1 MGVHRERLN
10 TEKVSE
16 KAKLFMT
23 AKASVDKNPSN
34 AVTEVLNLPG
44 LLKSQ
49 CPSPCICSNDNSL
62 SINYLTQRVLQKMRK
77 CAYYMMLLVISHC
90 SNDNSLSINYLTQ
103 RVLQKMRKCA
113 YYMMLLVISQ
123 KMILITITTTSST
136 NTIINQL
143 IDSTWYPYPTA
154 Y

>member
-1 MGVHRERLN
+1 MQNNAQKIYLGVHRERLN
-10 TEKVSE
+10 TQKVSE
-16 KAKLFMT
+16 KAKLFIT

-34 AVTEVLNLPG
+34 AVTEVLNLPD

-49 CPSPCICSNDNSL
+49 CPSPCI
-62 SINYLTQRVLQKMRK
+62 
-77 CAYYMMLLVISHC
+77 C

-143 IDSTWYPYPTA
+143 IDSTWYPHPTA